1 MELNTLVESLGYLLL
16 WGSIYYLIGIIFVSF
31 TVYPIARDI
40 ALKNKE
46 DNVYIVAAFIISL
59 AFIICLAPFWIIL
72 IFFKIAKLIHK
83 VSDTHA
89 K

>member
-1 MELNTLVESLGYLLL
+1 MGLDTLIASIGHLLL

-31 TVYPIARDI
+31 TVYPITRDI

-46 DNVYIVAAFIISL
+46 DNVYMVATFIISL

-72 IFFKIAKLIHK
+72 LFFKIAKLINK
-83 VSDTHA
+83 DSNAHA